1 MSRAFVSESDSD
13 FQDEDVPA
21 IKIPLPRGAKNY
33 MTPEGAGKLKSEL
46 DHLVHTERP
55 KLIALLSRQVTGNDS
70 TDRQTVDLSRRRL
83 RQVERRIEYLSVM
96 VGRLEV
102 VDTADQNQ
110 EQVHFGAAVTVVDE
124 NGITTAYRIVGVD
137 ESEPESGWISWI
149 SPLARALI
157 GARTGDV
164 VTVTLPEQTVK
175 LKIAKVG
182 YK

>member
-21 IKIPLPRGAKNY
+21 IKIPLPLGAKNY
-33 MTPEGAGKLKSEL
+33 MTPEGAGKIKSEL

-55 KLIALLSRQVTGNDS
+55 KLAALLSRQVTGNGS

-102 VDTADQNQ
+102 VDTAGQNQ
-110 EQVHFGAAVTVVDE
+110 EQVRFGAAVTVAE
-124 NGITTAYRIVGVD
+124 EKGNTREYRIVGVD
-137 ESEPESGWISWI
+137 ESEPESGWISWV
-149 SPLARALI
+149 SPLGRALI

-164 VTVTLPEQTVK
+164 VTVRLPEQTVK
-175 LKIAKVG
+175 LKISKVE